1 MKKSTFKDW
10 TICYWVDYSFRKDC
24 DNVEEISQEQFEI
37 ETKKEEVI
45 IEKELTA
52 DEIKTQKKLE
62 KELKEENRMERLEK
76 LILRKQTLELLGK
89 DTTEIDSKIALITT
103 EK

>member
-1 MKKSTFKDW
+1 
-10 TICYWVDYSFRKDC
+10 
-24 DNVEEISQEQFEI
+24 
-37 ETKKEEVI
+37 
-45 IEKELTA
+45 
-52 DEIKTQKKLE
+52 
-62 KELKEENRMERLEK
+62 LKEENRMERLEK